1 MKITK
6 QQRAAKAKAV
16 NQAAV
21 TAIRTQ
27 FKGPGAQARIMRFT
41 GDSLYLSCS
50 WFVKLLCLGS
60 WSIVGGL
67 LIGPE
72 HDLLLSQL
80 HAWLI
85 ETPVDQV
92 SSQLQSGFMSVAEA
106 FVKLSLLLGF
116 GQKLLAVIK
125 PATEDAKR
133 SFCESLASG

>member
-6 QQRAAKAKAV
+6 QQRAVRDKAV

-21 TAIRTQ
+21 TAIGTH
-27 FKGPGAQARIMRFT
+27 FAGPGAQARIMRFT
-41 GDSLYLSCS
+41 GDSLYSSCS

-60 WSIVGGL
+60 WSIVAGL

-72 HDLLLSQL
+72 HDLLLSQFQ
-80 HAWLI
+80 AWMI

-92 SSQLQSGFMSVAEA
+92 SSYLQSGFMSVVEV
-106 FVKLSLLLGF
+106 FVKLSLFLGF
-116 GQKLLAVIK
+116 GQKVLAVIK

-133 SFCESLASG
+133 SFRESLAQG